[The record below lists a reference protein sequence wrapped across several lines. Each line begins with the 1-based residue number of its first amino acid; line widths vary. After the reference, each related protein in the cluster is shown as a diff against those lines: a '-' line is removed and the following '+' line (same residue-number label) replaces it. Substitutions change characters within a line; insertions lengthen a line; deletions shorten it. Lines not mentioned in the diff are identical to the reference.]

1 MTPTAPTP
9 NVAPRLHGG
18 AQRQPI
24 RWANVQTP
32 PMTISRYKVDVGD
45 TVSLHVHTGKAEY
58 WVIVAGEG
66 QVRLGDQ
73 EMAVKEGDVIVTPPE
88 VPHAL
93 HNTGTVVLDFL
104 NLVQPVGGV
113 AITTREL
120 GP

>member
-1 MTPTAPTP
+1 MTPAVPPSATAQ
-9 NVAPRLHGG
+9 RLHGG

-24 RWANVQTP
+24 RWVNVATA
-32 PMTISRYKVDVGD
+32 PMTVSRYKVEVGD

-66 QVRLGDQ
+66 VVRLGDD
-73 EMAVKEGDVIVTPPE
+73 EIAVREGDVVVTPPH

-93 HNTGTVVLDFL
+93 RNTGTVVLDFL

-113 AITTREL
+113 AITTTEL
-120 GP
+120 CQ